1 MTHLDLCSGIGGFA
15 LAARWMGWRTIGF
28 SEIDPFASKVLAK
41 NFPGVINYGDI
52 GSIPDGVGAD
62 IITAGIP
69 CQPYSCAGKR
79 LGAEDDRAIWPVAR
93 EVIAR
98 VKPDWIVIENVA
110 GFIGMALDGVLS
122 DMEAEGYETGT
133 VVLPACSVN
142 APHRRDRV
150 WVVAHAAS
158 VGSGASGQEI
168 DGARRTDR
176 TCGTGQQQRLVPDP
190 ISAGTRM
197 EAHRD
202 RGQAREPSRTLEPAV
217 LRQENRESRAERID
231 ADRED
236 VPDAASDTRKR
247 ENWEPDSGK
256 LEPSGLD
263 AIGGGDAT
271 ADSDQ
276 SGRFKQRRTIAV
288 SEKQPTAERG
298 GGGKLE
304 SGVGRDFARLPA
316 ELDRPLG
323 SGSEYWDGDWERGI
337 PRVAK
342 GVPDRAN
349 RLKAL
354 GNSIV
359 PQVAYQIFR
368 ALSSVDGGLPLR

>member
-158 VGSGASGQEI
+158 VGSGASRQEI
-168 DGARRTDR
+168 DCARQTDR
-176 TCGTGQQQRLVPDP
+176 TCGAGQQQRLVPDP
-190 ISAGTRM
+190 ISTGTRM
-197 EAHRD
+197 ETHRD
-202 RGQAREPSRTLEPAV
+202 RGQARESAGTLEPAI
-217 LRQENRESRAERID
+217 LRQENRESRAEWID

-247 ENWEPDSGK
+247 ENREPDAGRR
-256 LEPSGLD
+256 EPSWLD
-263 AIGGGDAT
+263 AIGGGDAAAD
-271 ADSDQ
+271 ADSEPM
-276 SGRFKQRRTIAV
+276 GRSTESRR
-288 SEKQPTAERG
+288 QRG
-298 GGGKLE
+298 GGQLE
-304 SGVGRDFARLPA
+304 SGLGGVADGLPGGM
-316 ELDRPLG
+316 DRHFDCEP
-323 SGSEYWDGDWERGI
+323 DI
-337 PRVAK
+337 PRIAK

-354 GNSIV
+354 GNAIV

-368 ALSSVDGGLPLR
+368 ALSRIDGGRD